1 MLAIRGTVHHIYTLF
16 YTDTGDYLQDCFLFF
31 IFDKY
36 DSETRRKAEPSFGG
50 HDPRTAVQLRS
61 LSTVLKRLKE
71 IMEGKSQVLSRG
83 FRLLIKQ
90 LYGACAILTENSVM
104 FLKEKSASTSSSY
117 EHHIFT
123 HRYLV
128 LIYQFFPFIDSAL
141 CVLFKKYLSSP
152 MPVIILP
159 WFLQEAL
166 LFV

>member
-1 MLAIRGTVHHIYTLF
+1 MTQILETINKIAF
-16 YTDTGDYLQDCFLFF
+16 YFSFF
-31 IFDKY
+31 GKY
-36 DSETRRKAEPSFGG
+36 DSETRRKAEPTFGG

-83 FRLLIKQ
+83 FRLLIKH
-90 LYGACAILTENSVM
+90 LYGTRAILTENGVM
-104 FLKEKSASTSSSY
+104 FLKENSASTSSSH
-117 EHHIFT
+117 EDHIFT
-123 HRYLV
+123 YRYLI
-128 LIYQFFPFIDSAL
+128 LIYQFFPFVDSAL

-152 MPVIILP
+152 VPVNIFP